1 MRRAMDYNARLL
13 YELSAFSETRPMLDK
28 ADKSKKSGPAIAGGP
43 PLDFQDHLRQLE
55 ARGLVT
61 HIDHA
66 IDKDSELHPLVRWQ
80 FQGGLAEEQ
89 RRAFLFSNVVDGSG
103 RRYDIPVAVGALG
116 ASPEIYA
123 VGMGKPVEDIGE
135 AWTRAIAHPI
145 APVVVASAACQEVV
159 IKGAALLKPGEGLAS
174 LPVPIS
180 TPGFD
185 SAPYLTATLCITRD
199 PETGV
204 QNMGTYRAAL
214 KAQDRLGVRMS
225 SRPGGAGGYLH
236 WRKYQKRKQPMP
248 CAIVIGCAPVVLFTG
263 PQKLP
268 IDVDEMA
275 VAGGLAGAPI
285 RIVKAVSVDLH
296 VPADA
301 EIVIEG
307 LIDSELLEPEGPFG
321 ESHGHVALEDFNMAM
336 RIIAITTKRKPVFVS
351 IISQVTPSESS
362 VMKKVAFEPMFLS
375 HLRDQLG
382 IRGIKRVAM
391 HEPFTNLRKVIFL
404 QFARG
409 TAPTEVWRGLQG
421 AASLRADCGKICIAV
436 SEDIDPANADAI
448 FWSLAYRSDPGID
461 MQIMPYRSAGHGPK
475 SDKREDS
482 TILIDATLKHDMP
495 PLALPKQEFMERALT
510 LWKELGL
517 PPITPQP
524 PWHGYSL
531 GDWDEHYDIYARRAV
546 EGRWAESGTETSKR
560 RRGGLIPETPVR
572 GVESPK
578 KKS

>member
-1 MRRAMDYNARLL
+1 
-13 YELSAFSETRPMLDK
+13 MLDASAK
-28 ADKSKKSGPAIAGGP
+28 NPHRTATGAP
-43 PLDFQDHLRQLE
+43 PLDFQEHLRLLDE
-55 ARGLVT
+55 RGLLT
-61 HIDHA
+61 RIDRP
-66 IDKDSELHPLVRWQ
+66 IDKDRELHPLVRWQ
-80 FQGGLAEEQ
+80 FQGGLAEDE
-89 RRAFLFSNVVDGSG
+89 RRAFLFTNVVDSAG
-103 RRYDIPVAVGALG
+103 RRYDIPVAVGALA
-116 ASPEIYA
+116 ASSEIYA
-123 VGMGKPVEDIGE
+123 VGMGKPVADIGE
-135 AWTRAIAHPI
+135 AWTHAVANPI
-145 APVVVASAACQEVV
+145 PPMVVASGACQEVV
-159 IKGAALLKPGEGLAS
+159 IKGADLLRPGEGLAR

-199 PETGV
+199 PDTGV
-204 QNMGTYRAAL
+204 QNMGTYRGAL

-236 WRKYQKRKQPMP
+236 WQKYQKRKAPMP

-268 IDVDEMA
+268 VDQDEMA

-285 RIVKAVSVDLH
+285 RMVKAASVDLY

-321 ESHGHVALEDFNMAM
+321 ESHGHVALEDFNMSM
-336 RIIAITTKRKPVFVS
+336 QVTAITHKRAPVFVS

-362 VMKKVAFEPMFLS
+362 VMKKVAFEPMFLA

-382 IRGIKRVAM
+382 VRGIKGLRM

-409 TAPTEVWRGLQG
+409 TARTEIWRGLHG

-436 SEDIDPANADAI
+436 SEDIDPGNTDAI
-448 FWSLAYRSDPGID
+448 FWSLAYRSDPGVDVHIE
-461 MQIMPYRSAGHGPK
+461 PYRSAGHGPK
-475 SDKREDS
+475 SGAREDS

-495 PLALPKQEFMERALT
+495 PLALPGREFMEHART
-510 LWKELGL
+510 LWNELGL
-517 PPITPQP
+517 PAISPQS

-531 GDWDEHYDIYARRAV
+531 GDWDERFDVYARRAI
-546 EGRWAESGTETSKR
+546 EGRWAESGEETFKR
-560 RRGGLIPETPVR
+560 RRGGVIPETPTR
-572 GVESPK
+572 DVEGASK
-578 KKS
+578 KP

>member
-1 MRRAMDYNARLL
+1 
-13 YELSAFSETRPMLDK
+13 MLDT
-28 ADKSKKSGPAIAGGP
+28 ADQSKKPAQDVVGGP
-43 PLDFQDHLRQLE
+43 PLDFQEHLRRLE

-61 HIDHA
+61 RIDHA

-89 RRAFLFSNVVDGSG
+89 RRAFLFTNVVDGSG

-123 VGMGKPVEDIGE
+123 VGMAKPVDEIGD
-135 AWTRAIAHPI
+135 AWTQAVAHPI
-145 APVVVASAACQEVV
+145 GPVLVKSAACQEVV
-159 IKGAALLKPGEGLAS
+159 IKGDALLRPGEGLAC

-199 PETGV
+199 PDSGA

-248 CAIVIGCAPVVLFTG
+248 CAIVIGCAPVVMFTG
-263 PQKLP
+263 PQKLA
-268 IDVDEMA
+268 IDLDEMS

-285 RIVKAVSVDLH
+285 RVVKATTIDLN

-307 LIDSELLEPEGPFG
+307 LIDSEMLEPEGPFG
-321 ESHGHVALEDFNMAM
+321 ESHGHVALEDFNMSM
-336 RIIAITTKRKPVFVS
+336 RVTAITHKKKPVFVS

-362 VMKKVAFEPMFLS
+362 VIKKVAFEPMFLT

-382 IRGIKRVAM
+382 IRGINRVAM

-409 TAPTEVWRGLQG
+409 TARTEIWRGLQG
-421 AASLRADCGKICIAV
+421 AAALRADCGKICIAV
-436 SEDIDPANADAI
+436 SEDIDPANVDAI
-448 FWSLAYRSDPGID
+448 FWSLAYRSNPGID
-461 MQIMPYRSAGHGPK
+461 VQIMPYRSSGHGPK
-475 SDKREDS
+475 SDKRADS
-482 TILIDATLKHDMP
+482 TILIDATLKQDMP
-495 PLALPKQEFMERALT
+495 PLALPKREFMERALT
-510 LWKELGL
+510 LWKKLNL

-524 PWHGYSL
+524 PWYGYSL
-531 GDWDEHYDIYARRAV
+531 GDWDELYDTYARRAV
-546 EGRWAESGTETSKR
+546 EGCWEESGNETIKR
-560 RRGGLIPETPVR
+560 RRGGLTPETPAR
-572 GVESPK
+572 NVEGPPK
-578 KKS
+578 KS